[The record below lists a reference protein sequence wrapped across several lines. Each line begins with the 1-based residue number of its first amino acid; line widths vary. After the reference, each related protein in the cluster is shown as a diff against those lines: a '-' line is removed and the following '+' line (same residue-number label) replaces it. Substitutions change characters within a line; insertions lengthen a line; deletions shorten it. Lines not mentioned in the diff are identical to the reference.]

1 MSYYLSTSHSLL
13 DKLNLNSNHD
23 TLKIQKLYTSTYK
36 HIHRRYVRFWRQT
49 TLNGVITEAGGIM
62 KHLPLTKQ
70 QLVVAMIS
78 LSLGSAAQ
86 AALTINGSTDSGSSA
101 RVSWGGADSLSE
113 ARNIMYKSTG
123 STIKQ
128 VDSGYGTTSITNTN
142 SFGSSNNSY
151 NSSNRYNTTYRG
163 AFGSSD
169 MIPISTDSRSVAVI
183 DAETGESIYE
193 KDADIAR
200 PMASISKLMTA
211 MVVLDAGLD
220 MREEIT
226 LDPEDFVGPKRASS
240 RLKAGDRLNRAE
252 MLLMALMKSENPAAK
267 SLARN
272 YPGGYSAF
280 IRAMNRKAQD
290 LGMTTAFFGDPT
302 GLDKR
307 NVASSN
313 DLVKMVRAAGNYDV
327 IRRFST
333 TKSYDFFVSN
343 YSSGNR
349 TYKANNTSSLVRAGD
364 YPIGISKTGFINEAG
379 RCVVMETRVN
389 NRPAIIVILGANSS
403 ATRWGDAKNILNSL
417 ATRRTV

>member
-1 MSYYLSTSHSLL
+1 MT
-13 DKLNLNSNHD
+13 N
-23 TLKIQKLYTSTYK
+23 
-36 HIHRRYVRFWRQT
+36 
-49 TLNGVITEAGGIM
+49 
-62 KHLPLTKQ
+62 LPLTKQ
-70 QLVVAMIS
+70 QILVAMIS
-78 LSLGSAAQ
+78 LSLGGAAQ
-86 AALTINGSTDSGSSA
+86 AALTINGSESSA

-113 ARNIMYKSTG
+113 ARNIMYS
-123 STIKQ
+123 SNNSSAIKK
-128 VDSGYGTTSITNTN
+128 VDNGYGTTNITNAN
-142 SFGSSNNSY
+142 SYGSRNNS
-151 NSSNRYNTTYRG
+151 YNTTYRG
-163 AFGSSD
+163 SFGSSD
-169 MIPISTDSRSVAVI
+169 MLPISTDSRSVAVI

-193 KDADIAR
+193 KNADIAR
-200 PMASISKLMTA
+200 PMASITKVMTA

-220 MREEIT
+220 MREELI
-226 LDPEDFVGPKRASS
+226 LDPEDFIGPKRASS
-240 RLKAGDRLNRAE
+240 RLKSGDRMNRAE
-252 MLLMALMKSENPAAK
+252 MLLMSLMKSENPAAK

-272 YPGGYSAF
+272 YPGGYNAF

-290 LGMTTAFFGDPT
+290 LGMTTAYFGDPT

-313 DLVKMVRAAGNYDV
+313 DLVKLVRAAGNYDV

-333 TKSYDFFVSN
+333 TKSYDFYVSN

-349 TYKANNTSSLVRAGD
+349 TYSANNTSSLVRSGD

-417 ATRRTV
+417 ASRRTV

>member
-1 MSYYLSTSHSLL
+1 
-13 DKLNLNSNHD
+13 
-23 TLKIQKLYTSTYK
+23 
-36 HIHRRYVRFWRQT
+36 
-49 TLNGVITEAGGIM
+49 M
-62 KHLPLTKQ
+62 KQLPLTKQ
-70 QLVVAMIS
+70 QLIAAMIS
-78 LSLGSAAQ
+78 LSLGSVAQ
-86 AALTINGSTDSGSSA
+86 AALTINGSTDTASSA
-101 RVSWGGADSLSE
+101 RLSWGGADSLSE
-113 ARNIMYKSTG
+113 ARNIMYKSNG
-123 STIKQ
+123 SAIKK
-128 VDSGYGTTSITNTN
+128 VDNGYGTTNITNTN
-142 SFGSSNNSY
+142 SFASSNNT
-151 NSSNRYNTTYRG
+151 NSARYNTTYRG

-200 PMASISKLMTA
+200 PMASITKVMTA

-240 RLKAGDRLNRAE
+240 RLKSGDRLNRAE

-272 YPGGYSAF
+272 YPGGYDAF
-280 IRAMNRKAQD
+280 MRAMNRKAQD
-290 LGMTTAFFGDPT
+290 LGMNTAFFGDPT

-307 NVASSN
+307 NVASSK

>member
-1 MSYYLSTSHSLL
+1 
-13 DKLNLNSNHD
+13 
-23 TLKIQKLYTSTYK
+23 
-36 HIHRRYVRFWRQT
+36 
-49 TLNGVITEAGGIM
+49 M
-62 KHLPLTKQ
+62 KQLPLTKQ
-70 QLVVAMIS
+70 QLIAAMIS
-78 LSLGSAAQ
+78 LSLGSVAQ
-86 AALTINGSTDSGSSA
+86 AALTINGSSTSESSA
-101 RVSWGGADSLSE
+101 RMSWGGADSLSE
-113 ARNIMYKSTG
+113 ARSIMSKSSNS
-123 STIKQ
+123 STIKK
-128 VDSGYGTTSITNTN
+128 VDNGNGTTNITN

-151 NSSNRYNTTYRG
+151 NNTNSYNTTYRG
-163 AFGSSD
+163 SFGSSN

-200 PMASISKLMTA
+200 PMASITKVMTA

-240 RLKAGDRLNRAE
+240 NLKSGDRLNRAE

-267 SLARN
+267 SLSRN
-272 YPGGYSAF
+272 YPGGDKAF
-280 IRAMNRKAQD
+280 MRAMNRKAQE
-290 LGMTTAFFGDPT
+290 LGMSTAFFGDAT

-333 TKSYDFFVSN
+333 TKSYDFYVSN

-349 TYKANNTSSLVRAGD
+349 TYKANNTSSLVRDGS

-417 ATRRTV
+417 ATRRSV

>member
-1 MSYYLSTSHSLL
+1 
-13 DKLNLNSNHD
+13 
-23 TLKIQKLYTSTYK
+23 
-36 HIHRRYVRFWRQT
+36 
-49 TLNGVITEAGGIM
+49 M
-62 KHLPLTKQ
+62 KQLPLTKQ
-70 QLVVAMIS
+70 QLIAALIS
-78 LSLGSAAQ
+78 LSLGSVAQ
-86 AALTINGSTDSGSSA
+86 AALTINGGSSSESSA

-113 ARNIMYKSTG
+113 ARSIMYKANNSNSG
-123 STIKQ
+123 SAIKK
-128 VDSGYGTTSITNTN
+128 VDNGHGTTNITNTRT
-142 SFGSSNNSY
+142 FGNSNNSFNNTANA
-151 NSSNRYNTTYRG
+151 NSYNTTYRG
-163 AFGSSD
+163 SFGSSS

-200 PMASISKLMTA
+200 PMASITKVMTA

-220 MREEIT
+220 MREELT

-240 RLKAGDRLNRAE
+240 NLKSGDRLN
-252 MLLMALMKSENPAAK
+252 
-267 SLARN
+267 
-272 YPGGYSAF
+272 
-280 IRAMNRKAQD
+280 RAMNRKAQD

-333 TKSYDFFVSN
+333 TKSYDFYVSN
-343 YSSGNR
+343 FSSGNR
-349 TYKANNTSSLVRAGD
+349 TYKANNTSSLVRDGS

-389 NRPAIIVILGANSS
+389 NRPALSVILGANSS

>member
-1 MSYYLSTSHSLL
+1 
-13 DKLNLNSNHD
+13 
-23 TLKIQKLYTSTYK
+23 
-36 HIHRRYVRFWRQT
+36 
-49 TLNGVITEAGGIM
+49 M
-62 KHLPLTKQ
+62 KQLPLTKQ
-70 QLVVAMIS
+70 QLIAAMIS
-78 LSLGSAAQ
+78 LSLGSVAQ
-86 AALTINGSTDSGSSA
+86 AALTINGSSGSESNA
-101 RVSWGGADSLSE
+101 RVSWGGADNLSE
-113 ARNIMYKSTG
+113 ARSIMYKANNSNSG
-123 STIKQ
+123 STIKK
-128 VDSGYGTTSITNTN
+128 VDSGFGTTNITNTN
-142 SFGSSNNSY
+142 SFGSSNNSF
-151 NSSNRYNTTYRG
+151 NNTTNNYNTSYRG
-163 AFGSSD
+163 SFGSSS

-200 PMASISKLMTA
+200 PMASITKVMTA

-220 MREEIT
+220 MREELT
-226 LDPEDFVGPKRASS
+226 LEPEDFVGPKRASS
-240 RLKAGDRLNRAE
+240 NLKSGDRLNRAE

-267 SLARN
+267 SLSRN

-290 LGMTTAFFGDPT
+290 LGMSTAFFGDPT

-333 TKSYDFFVSN
+333 TKSYDFYVSN
-343 YSSGNR
+343 ASSGNR
-349 TYKANNTSSLVRAGD
+349 TYKANNTSSLVRDGS

-403 ATRWGDAKNILNSL
+403 AKRWGDAKNILNSL

>member
-1 MSYYLSTSHSLL
+1 MT
-13 DKLNLNSNHD
+13 NLP
-23 TLKIQKLYTSTYK
+23 
-36 HIHRRYVRFWRQT
+36 F
-49 TLNGVITEAGGIM
+49 
-62 KHLPLTKQ
+62 TKQ
-70 QLVVAMIS
+70 QILVAMIS

-86 AALTINGSTDSGSSA
+86 AALTINGNESSA

-113 ARNIMYKSTG
+113 ARNIMYS
-123 STIKQ
+123 SNNSAPIKK
-128 VDSGYGTTSITNTN
+128 VDNGYGTTNITNAN
-142 SFGSSNNSY
+142 SYASRNNS
-151 NSSNRYNTTYRG
+151 YNTTYRG
-163 AFGSSD
+163 SFGSSD
-169 MIPISTDSRSVAVI
+169 MLPISTDSRSVAVI

-193 KDADIAR
+193 KNADIAR
-200 PMASISKLMTA
+200 PMASITKVMTA

-240 RLKAGDRLNRAE
+240 NLKSGDRMNRAE
-252 MLLMALMKSENPAAK
+252 MLLMSLMKSENPAAK

-272 YPGGYSAF
+272 YPGGYNAF

-290 LGMTTAFFGDPT
+290 LGMTTAYFGDPT
-302 GLDKR
+302 GLDKN

-313 DLVKMVRAAGNYDV
+313 DLVKLVRAAGNYDV

-333 TKSYDFFVSN
+333 TKSYDFYVSN

-349 TYKANNTSSLVRAGD
+349 TYSANNTSSLVRSGD

-417 ATRRTV
+417 ASRRTV

>member
-1 MSYYLSTSHSLL
+1 
-13 DKLNLNSNHD
+13 
-23 TLKIQKLYTSTYK
+23 
-36 HIHRRYVRFWRQT
+36 
-49 TLNGVITEAGGIM
+49 M
-62 KHLPLTKQ
+62 KQLPLTKQ
-70 QLVVAMIS
+70 QLIAAMIS
-78 LSLGSAAQ
+78 LSLGSVAQ
-86 AALTINGSTDSGSSA
+86 AALTINGSASAESSA
-101 RVSWGGADSLSE
+101 RLSWGGADSLSE
-113 ARNIMYKSTG
+113 ARSIMSRSG
-123 STIKQ
+123 SSSTIKKI
-128 VDSGYGTTSITNTN
+128 DNGSGTTNITNTTRFASN
-142 SFGSSNNSY
+142 NNSY
-151 NSSNRYNTTYRG
+151 NTSNSYNTTYRG
-163 AFGSSD
+163 SFGSSN

-200 PMASISKLMTA
+200 PMASITKVMTA

-220 MREEIT
+220 MREELT

-240 RLKAGDRLNRAE
+240 NLKSGDRLNRAE
-252 MLLMALMKSENPAAK
+252 MLGMALMKSENPAAK

-272 YPGGYSAF
+272 YPGGYNAF

-313 DLVKMVRAAGNYDV
+313 DLVKLVRAAGNYDV

-343 YSSGNR
+343 FSSGNR
-349 TYKANNTSSLVRAGD
+349 TYRANNTSSLVRDGS
-364 YPIGISKTGFINEAG
+364 YPIGISKTGCINEAG
-379 RCVVMETRVN
+379 RCVVTETRVN

-403 ATRWGDAKNILNSL
+403 ATRWGDAKNILHSL

>member
-1 MSYYLSTSHSLL
+1 
-13 DKLNLNSNHD
+13 
-23 TLKIQKLYTSTYK
+23 
-36 HIHRRYVRFWRQT
+36 
-49 TLNGVITEAGGIM
+49 M
-62 KHLPLTKQ
+62 KQLPLTKQ
-70 QLVVAMIS
+70 QLIAAMIS
-78 LSLGSAAQ
+78 LSLGSVAQ
-86 AALTINGSTDSGSSA
+86 AALTINGSSTSESSA
-101 RVSWGGADSLSE
+101 RMSWGGADSLSE
-113 ARNIMYKSTG
+113 ARSIMSKSSNS
-123 STIKQ
+123 STIKK
-128 VDSGYGTTSITNTN
+128 VDNGNGTTNITN

-151 NSSNRYNTTYRG
+151 NNANSYNTTYRG
-163 AFGSSD
+163 SFGSSN

-200 PMASISKLMTA
+200 PMASITKVMTA

-240 RLKAGDRLNRAE
+240 NLKSGDRLNRAE

-267 SLARN
+267 SLSRN
-272 YPGGYSAF
+272 YPGGDKAF
-280 IRAMNRKAQD
+280 MRAMNRKAQD
-290 LGMTTAFFGDPT
+290 LGMSTAFFGDAT

-333 TKSYDFFVSN
+333 TKSYDFYVSN

-349 TYKANNTSSLVRAGD
+349 TYKANNTSSLVRDGS

-417 ATRRTV
+417 ATRRSV

>member
-1 MSYYLSTSHSLL
+1 
-13 DKLNLNSNHD
+13 
-23 TLKIQKLYTSTYK
+23 
-36 HIHRRYVRFWRQT
+36 
-49 TLNGVITEAGGIM
+49 M
-62 KHLPLTKQ
+62 KQLPLTKQ
-70 QLVVAMIS
+70 QLIAAMIS
-78 LSLGSAAQ
+78 LSLGSVAQ
-86 AALTINGSTDSGSSA
+86 AALTINGSASSESSA
-101 RVSWGGADSLSE
+101 RLSWGGADSLSE
-113 ARNIMYKSTG
+113 ARSIMSRSG
-123 STIKQ
+123 SSSTIKK
-128 VDSGYGTTSITNTN
+128 VDNGSGTTNITNTT
-142 SFGSSNNSY
+142 SFGSSKNNSY
-151 NSSNRYNTTYRG
+151 NNSNSYNTTYRG
-163 AFGSSD
+163 SFGNSN

-183 DAETGESIYE
+183 DAETGESIYQ
-193 KDADIAR
+193 KDADVAR
-200 PMASISKLMTA
+200 PMASITKVMTA
-211 MVVLDAGLD
+211 IVVLDAGLD
-220 MREEIT
+220 MREELT

-240 RLKAGDRLNRAE
+240 NLKSGDRLNRAE

-280 IRAMNRKAQD
+280 IRAMNRKAQE

-343 YSSGNR
+343 FSSGNR
-349 TYKANNTSSLVRAGD
+349 TYKANNTSSLVRSGD

-379 RCVVMETRVN
+379 RCVVMETRIN

-403 ATRWGDAKNILNSL
+403 ATRWDDAKNILNSL

>member
-1 MSYYLSTSHSLL
+1 
-13 DKLNLNSNHD
+13 
-23 TLKIQKLYTSTYK
+23 
-36 HIHRRYVRFWRQT
+36 
-49 TLNGVITEAGGIM
+49 M
-62 KHLPLTKQ
+62 KQLPLTKQ
-70 QLVVAMIS
+70 QLIAAMIS
-78 LSLGSAAQ
+78 LSLGSVAQ
-86 AALTINGSTDSGSSA
+86 AALTINGSTSSESSA
-101 RVSWGGADSLSE
+101 RISWGGSDSLSE
-113 ARNIMYKSTG
+113 ARKIMSKSSSNGSAIKKVDNGYG
-123 STIKQ
+123 STN
-128 VDSGYGTTSITNTN
+128 ITNTT
-142 SFGSSNNSY
+142 SFGSSSNSSY
-151 NSSNRYNTTYRG
+151 NNANSYNTTYRG
-163 AFGSSD
+163 SFGSSN

-200 PMASISKLMTA
+200 PMASITKVMTA

-220 MREEIT
+220 MREEII
-226 LDPEDFVGPKRASS
+226 LDAEDFIGPKRASS
-240 RLKAGDRLNRAE
+240 NLKVGDRLNRAE

-267 SLARN
+267 SLSRN
-272 YPGGYSAF
+272 YPGGDKAF
-280 IRAMNRKAQD
+280 MRAMNRKAQD
-290 LGMTTAFFGDPT
+290 LGMTTAFFGDAT

-333 TKSYDFFVSN
+333 TKSYDFYVSN
-343 YSSGNR
+343 YSNGNR
-349 TYKANNTSSLVRAGD
+349 TYKANNTSSLVRDGS

>member
-1 MSYYLSTSHSLL
+1 
-13 DKLNLNSNHD
+13 
-23 TLKIQKLYTSTYK
+23 
-36 HIHRRYVRFWRQT
+36 
-49 TLNGVITEAGGIM
+49 M

-70 QLVVAMIS
+70 QLVAAMIS
-78 LSLGSAAQ
+78 LSLGSMAQ
-86 AALTINGSTDSGSSA
+86 AALSINGTDTSA

-113 ARNIMYKSTG
+113 ARNIMYSANGGNGTA
-123 STIKQ
+123 IKK
-128 VDSGYGTTSITNTN
+128 VDNGYGTTNLTNAN
-142 SFGSSNNSY
+142 QYSSSANT
-151 NSSNRYNTTYRG
+151 YNTTYRG
-163 AFGSSD
+163 SFGSSN
-169 MIPISTDSRSVAVI
+169 MLPISTDSRSVAVI

-193 KDADIAR
+193 KNADAAR
-200 PMASISKLMTA
+200 PMASITKLMTA
-211 MVVLDAGLD
+211 MVVLDGNLD

-240 RLKAGDRLNRAE
+240 RLKAGDRMNRAE
-252 MLLMALMKSENPAAK
+252 LLLMALMKSENPAAK

-290 LGMTTAFFGDPT
+290 LGMSTAFFGDPT

-349 TYKANNTSSLVRAGD
+349 VYKANNTSSLVRSGD

-403 ATRWGDAKNILNSL
+403 ATRWGDAKNILSSL

>member
-1 MSYYLSTSHSLL
+1 
-13 DKLNLNSNHD
+13 
-23 TLKIQKLYTSTYK
+23 
-36 HIHRRYVRFWRQT
+36 
-49 TLNGVITEAGGIM
+49 M
-62 KHLPLTKQ
+62 KQLPLTKQ
-70 QLVVAMIS
+70 QLIAAMIS
-78 LSLGSAAQ
+78 LSLGSVAQ
-86 AALTINGSTDSGSSA
+86 AALTINGSTETASSA
-101 RVSWGGADSLSE
+101 RLSWGGADSLSE
-113 ARNIMYKSTG
+113 ARNIMYKSN
-123 STIKQ
+123 SSPIKK
-128 VDSGYGTTSITNTN
+128 VDNGYGTTNVTNTN
-142 SFGSSNNSY
+142 SFASSNN
-151 NSSNRYNTTYRG
+151 NGPRYNTTYRG

-200 PMASISKLMTA
+200 PMASITKVMTA

-240 RLKAGDRLNRAE
+240 RLKSGDRLNRAE

-272 YPGGYSAF
+272 YPGGYAAF
-280 IRAMNRKAQD
+280 MRAMNRKAQD
-290 LGMTTAFFGDPT
+290 LGMNTAFFGDPT

-307 NVASSN
+307 NVASSK

-343 YSSGNR
+343 YSNGNR
-349 TYKANNTSSLVRAGD
+349 TYKANNTSMLVRDGS

>member
-1 MSYYLSTSHSLL
+1 
-13 DKLNLNSNHD
+13 
-23 TLKIQKLYTSTYK
+23 
-36 HIHRRYVRFWRQT
+36 
-49 TLNGVITEAGGIM
+49 M
-62 KHLPLTKQ
+62 KRLPLTKQ
-70 QLVVAMIS
+70 QLIAAMIS
-78 LSLGSAAQ
+78 LGLGSVAQ
-86 AALTINGSTDSGSSA
+86 AALTINGSTDNSSSA
-101 RVSWGGADSLSE
+101 RMSWGGADSLSE
-113 ARNIMYKSTG
+113 ARNIMYKPSG
-123 STIKQ
+123 AAIKK
-128 VDSGYGTTSITNTN
+128 VDSGFGTTNITNTTTTTTAN

-151 NSSNRYNTTYRG
+151 NTSNRYNTTYRG
-163 AFGSSD
+163 AFGSSN

-200 PMASISKLMTA
+200 PIASISKLMTA

-226 LDPEDFVGPKRASS
+226 FEPEDFIGPKRASTN
-240 RLKAGDRLNRAE
+240 LKSGDRMNRAE
-252 MLLMALMKSENPAAK
+252 ILLMALMKSENPAAK
-267 SLARN
+267 TLSRH
-272 YPGGYSAF
+272 YPGGDTAF
-280 IRAMNRKAQD
+280 IRAMNRKAKD

-349 TYKANNTSSLVRAGD
+349 TYKANNTSSLVRSGD

>member
-1 MSYYLSTSHSLL
+1 
-13 DKLNLNSNHD
+13 
-23 TLKIQKLYTSTYK
+23 
-36 HIHRRYVRFWRQT
+36 
-49 TLNGVITEAGGIM
+49 M
-62 KHLPLTKQ
+62 KQLPLTKQ
-70 QLVVAMIS
+70 QLIAALIS
-78 LSLGSAAQ
+78 LSLGSVAQ
-86 AALTINGSTDSGSSA
+86 AALTINGSSGSESSA

-113 ARNIMYKSTG
+113 ARKIM
-123 STIKQ
+123 
-128 VDSGYGTTSITNTN
+128 
-142 SFGSSNNSY
+142 Y
-151 NSSNRYNTTYRG
+151 NSSNSSAIKKVDNGYGATNITNAHSFGSTNNNSFNNTNSYNTAYRG
-163 AFGSSD
+163 GFNSD
-169 MIPISTDSRSVAVI
+169 SMIPISTDSRSVVVI

-200 PMASISKLMTA
+200 PMASITKIMTA

-240 RLKAGDRLNRAE
+240 NLKSGDRLNRAE

-280 IRAMNRKAQD
+280 MRAMNRKAQD
-290 LGMTTAFFGDPT
+290 LGMTTAYFGDPT

-333 TKSYDFFVSN
+333 TKSYDFYVSN

-349 TYKANNTSSLVRAGD
+349 TYKANNTSSLVRDGS

>member
-1 MSYYLSTSHSLL
+1 
-13 DKLNLNSNHD
+13 
-23 TLKIQKLYTSTYK
+23 
-36 HIHRRYVRFWRQT
+36 
-49 TLNGVITEAGGIM
+49 M
-62 KHLPLTKQ
+62 KQLPLTKQ
-70 QLVVAMIS
+70 QLIAALIS
-78 LSLGSAAQ
+78 LSLGSVAQ
-86 AALTINGSTDSGSSA
+86 AALTINGSSGSESSA

-113 ARNIMYKSTG
+113 ARKIMYNS
-123 STIKQ
+123 SNSSAIKK
-128 VDSGYGTTSITNTN
+128 VDNGYGATNITNAH
-142 SFGSSNNSY
+142 SFGSSNNSFNNT
-151 NSSNRYNTTYRG
+151 NSYNTAYRG
-163 AFGSSD
+163 GFNSGS
-169 MIPISTDSRSVAVI
+169 MIPISTDSRSVVVI

-193 KDADIAR
+193 KAADIAR
-200 PMASISKLMTA
+200 PMASITKIMTA

-240 RLKAGDRLNRAE
+240 NLKSGDRLNRAE

-290 LGMTTAFFGDPT
+290 LGMNTAFFGDPT

-333 TKSYDFFVSN
+333 TKSYDFYVSN
-343 YSSGNR
+343 FSSGNR
-349 TYKANNTSSLVRAGD
+349 TYKANNTSSLVRDGS

>member
-1 MSYYLSTSHSLL
+1 
-13 DKLNLNSNHD
+13 
-23 TLKIQKLYTSTYK
+23 
-36 HIHRRYVRFWRQT
+36 
-49 TLNGVITEAGGIM
+49 M

-70 QLVVAMIS
+70 QLVAAMIS
-78 LSLGSAAQ
+78 LSLGSIAQ
-86 AALTINGSTDSGSSA
+86 AALTINGSADAGSSA
-101 RVSWGGADSLSE
+101 RMSWGGADSLSE
-113 ARNIMYKSTG
+113 ARNIMYKSND
-123 STIKQ
+123 STIKK
-128 VDSGYGTTSITNTN
+128 VDNGYGTTNITNSKTS

-151 NSSNRYNTTYRG
+151 NNANSYNTTYRG
-163 AFGSSD
+163 SFGSSN

-193 KDADIAR
+193 KNADVAR
-200 PMASISKLMTA
+200 PMASITKLMTA

-240 RLKAGDRLNRAE
+240 NLKSGDRMNRAE
-252 MLLMALMKSENPAAK
+252 ILLMALMKSENPAAK
-267 SLARN
+267 SLSRN
-272 YPGGYSAF
+272 YPGGYDAF
-280 IRAMNRKAQD
+280 IRAMNRKAQS

-333 TKSYDFFVSN
+333 TKSYDFYVAN

-349 TYKANNTSSLVRAGD
+349 TYKANNTSSLVRSGD

>member
-1 MSYYLSTSHSLL
+1 
-13 DKLNLNSNHD
+13 
-23 TLKIQKLYTSTYK
+23 
-36 HIHRRYVRFWRQT
+36 
-49 TLNGVITEAGGIM
+49 M

-70 QLVVAMIS
+70 QLVAAMIS

-86 AALTINGSTDSGSSA
+86 AALSINGSPAESSA

-113 ARNIMYKSTG
+113 ARNIMYSSKSA
-123 STIKQ
+123 STPIKKI
-128 VDSGYGTTSITNTN
+128 DNGYGTTSITN
-142 SFGSSNNSY
+142 SNSY
-151 NSSNRYNTTYRG
+151 GSSSNRYNTTYRG
-163 AFGSSD
+163 SFGSSS

-200 PMASISKLMTA
+200 PMASITKVMTA

-240 RLKAGDRLNRAE
+240 RLKSGDRMNRAE
-252 MLLMALMKSENPAAK
+252 LLLMSLMKSENPAAK

-272 YPGGYSAF
+272 YPGGYNAF
-280 IRAMNRKAQD
+280 IRAMNRKAQE

-333 TKSYDFFVSN
+333 TKSYDFFVAN

-349 TYKANNTSSLVRAGD
+349 TYKANNTSSLVRSGN

-403 ATRWGDAKNILNSL
+403 ATRWGDAKNILTSL
-417 ATRRTV
+417 ATRQTV

>member
-1 MSYYLSTSHSLL
+1 
-13 DKLNLNSNHD
+13 
-23 TLKIQKLYTSTYK
+23 
-36 HIHRRYVRFWRQT
+36 
-49 TLNGVITEAGGIM
+49 M
-62 KHLPLTKQ
+62 KQLPLTKQ
-70 QLVVAMIS
+70 QLIAAMIS
-78 LSLGSAAQ
+78 LSLGSVAQ
-86 AALTINGSTDSGSSA
+86 AALTINGSADNSSSA
-101 RVSWGGADSLSE
+101 RMSWGGADSLSE
-113 ARNIMYKSTG
+113 ARNIMYKSNGSAIKKVDTG
-123 STIKQ
+123 N
-128 VDSGYGTTSITNTN
+128 GTTSITNAN

-151 NSSNRYNTTYRG
+151 NTTYRG
-163 AFGSSD
+163 SFGSSD

-200 PMASISKLMTA
+200 PMASISKVMTA

-220 MREEIT
+220 MREELT

-240 RLKAGDRLNRAE
+240 NLKSGDRLNRAE

>member
-1 MSYYLSTSHSLL
+1 
-13 DKLNLNSNHD
+13 
-23 TLKIQKLYTSTYK
+23 
-36 HIHRRYVRFWRQT
+36 
-49 TLNGVITEAGGIM
+49 M

-70 QLVVAMIS
+70 QLIAAMIS
-78 LSLGSAAQ
+78 LSLGSVAQ
-86 AALTINGSTDSGSSA
+86 AALTINGSASSESSA
-101 RVSWGGADSLSE
+101 RLSWGGADSLSE
-113 ARNIMYKSTG
+113 ARSIMSRSDSS
-123 STIKQ
+123 STIKK
-128 VDSGYGTTSITNTN
+128 VDNGSGTTNITNTT
-142 SFGSSNNSY
+142 SFGSSKNNSY
-151 NSSNRYNTTYRG
+151 NNSNSYNTTYRG
-163 AFGSSD
+163 SFGNSN

-183 DAETGESIYE
+183 DAETGESIYQ
-193 KDADIAR
+193 KDANVAR
-200 PMASISKLMTA
+200 PMASITKVMTA
-211 MVVLDAGLD
+211 IVVLDAGLD
-220 MREEIT
+220 MREELT

-240 RLKAGDRLNRAE
+240 NLKSGDRLNRAE

-280 IRAMNRKAQD
+280 IRAMNRKAQE

-333 TKSYDFFVSN
+333 TKSYDFYVSN

-349 TYKANNTSSLVRAGD
+349 TYKANNTSSLVRDGS

>member
-1 MSYYLSTSHSLL
+1 
-13 DKLNLNSNHD
+13 
-23 TLKIQKLYTSTYK
+23 
-36 HIHRRYVRFWRQT
+36 
-49 TLNGVITEAGGIM
+49 M
-62 KHLPLTKQ
+62 KQLPLTKQ
-70 QLVVAMIS
+70 QLIAAMIS
-78 LSLGSAAQ
+78 LSLGSVAQ
-86 AALTINGSTDSGSSA
+86 AALTINGSTDTGSSA
-101 RVSWGGADSLSE
+101 RMSWGGADSLSE
-113 ARNIMYKSTG
+113 ARNIMYKSNG
-123 STIKQ
+123 AAIKK
-128 VDSGYGTTSITNTN
+128 VDNGFGTTNITNANSN
-142 SFGSSNNSY
+142 SFASNNNSY
-151 NSSNRYNTTYRG
+151 NANNRYNTTYRG
-163 AFGSSD
+163 AFGSSN

-200 PMASISKLMTA
+200 PMASITKVMTA

-226 LDPEDFVGPKRASS
+226 LDPEDFVGPKRASTN
-240 RLKAGDRLNRAE
+240 LKSGDRLNRAE
-252 MLLMALMKSENPAAK
+252 MLLIALMKSENPAAK

-343 YSSGNR
+343 YSNGNR
-349 TYKANNTSSLVRAGD
+349 TYKANNTSMLVRAGD

>member
-1 MSYYLSTSHSLL
+1 
-13 DKLNLNSNHD
+13 
-23 TLKIQKLYTSTYK
+23 
-36 HIHRRYVRFWRQT
+36 
-49 TLNGVITEAGGIM
+49 M
-62 KHLPLTKQ
+62 KQLPLTKQ
-70 QLVVAMIS
+70 QLIAALIS
-78 LSLGSAAQ
+78 LSLGSVAQ
-86 AALTINGSTDSGSSA
+86 AALTINGSSGSESSA

-113 ARNIMYKSTG
+113 ARKIM
-123 STIKQ
+123 
-128 VDSGYGTTSITNTN
+128 
-142 SFGSSNNSY
+142 Y
-151 NSSNRYNTTYRG
+151 NSSNSSAIKKVDNGYGATNITNTRTFGNSNNSFNNTTSANSYNTTYRG
-163 AFGSSD
+163 SFGSSS

-193 KDADIAR
+193 KGADIAR
-200 PMASISKLMTA
+200 PMASITKVMTA

-240 RLKAGDRLNRAE
+240 NLKSGDRLNRAE

-280 IRAMNRKAQD
+280 MRAMNRKAQD

-333 TKSYDFFVSN
+333 TKSYDFYVSN

-349 TYKANNTSSLVRAGD
+349 TYKANNTSSLVRDGS

>member
-1 MSYYLSTSHSLL
+1 
-13 DKLNLNSNHD
+13 
-23 TLKIQKLYTSTYK
+23 
-36 HIHRRYVRFWRQT
+36 
-49 TLNGVITEAGGIM
+49 M
-62 KHLPLTKQ
+62 KQLPLTKQ
-70 QLVVAMIS
+70 QLIAALIS
-78 LSLGSAAQ
+78 LSLGSVAQ
-86 AALTINGSTDSGSSA
+86 AALTINGSSGSESSA

-113 ARNIMYKSTG
+113 ARKIM
-123 STIKQ
+123 
-128 VDSGYGTTSITNTN
+128 
-142 SFGSSNNSY
+142 Y
-151 NSSNRYNTTYRG
+151 NSSNSSAIKKVDNGYGATNITNAHSFGSTNNNSFNNTNSYNTAYRG
-163 AFGSSD
+163 GFNSGS

-193 KDADIAR
+193 KAADIAR
-200 PMASISKLMTA
+200 PMASITKIMTA

-240 RLKAGDRLNRAE
+240 NLKSGDRLNRAE

-280 IRAMNRKAQD
+280 MRAMNRKAQD

-333 TKSYDFFVSN
+333 TKSYDFYVSN

-349 TYKANNTSSLVRAGD
+349 TYKANNTSSLVRDGS

>member
-1 MSYYLSTSHSLL
+1 
-13 DKLNLNSNHD
+13 
-23 TLKIQKLYTSTYK
+23 
-36 HIHRRYVRFWRQT
+36 
-49 TLNGVITEAGGIM
+49 M
-62 KHLPLTKQ
+62 KQLPLTKQ
-70 QLVVAMIS
+70 QLIAAMIS
-78 LSLGSAAQ
+78 LSLGSVAQ
-86 AALTINGSTDSGSSA
+86 AALTINGSTETASSA
-101 RVSWGGADSLSE
+101 RLSWGGADSLSE
-113 ARNIMYKSTG
+113 ARNIMYKSNG
-123 STIKQ
+123 SAIKK
-128 VDSGYGTTSITNTN
+128 VDNGYGTTNITNSN
-142 SFGSSNNSY
+142 SFASSNNTA
-151 NSSNRYNTTYRG
+151 RYNTTYRG

-200 PMASISKLMTA
+200 PMASITKIMTA

-240 RLKAGDRLNRAE
+240 RLKSGDRMNRAE

-272 YPGGYSAF
+272 YPGGYNAF

-349 TYKANNTSSLVRAGD
+349 AYKANNTSSLVRAGD

>member
-1 MSYYLSTSHSLL
+1 
-13 DKLNLNSNHD
+13 
-23 TLKIQKLYTSTYK
+23 
-36 HIHRRYVRFWRQT
+36 
-49 TLNGVITEAGGIM
+49 M
-62 KHLPLTKQ
+62 KQLPLTKQ
-70 QLVVAMIS
+70 QLIAAMIS
-78 LSLGSAAQ
+78 LSLGSVAQ
-86 AALTINGSTDSGSSA
+86 AALTINGSTDTASSA
-101 RVSWGGADSLSE
+101 RLSWGGADSLSE
-113 ARNIMYKSTG
+113 ARNIMYKSNG
-123 STIKQ
+123 SAIKK
-128 VDSGYGTTSITNTN
+128 VDSGYGTTNITNTN
-142 SFGSSNNSY
+142 SFASSNNT
-151 NSSNRYNTTYRG
+151 NSARYNTTYRG

-200 PMASISKLMTA
+200 PMASITKVMTA

-240 RLKAGDRLNRAE
+240 RLKSGDRLNRAE

-272 YPGGYSAF
+272 YPGGYDAF
-280 IRAMNRKAQD
+280 MRAMNRKAQD
-290 LGMTTAFFGDPT
+290 LGMNTAFFGDPT

-307 NVASSN
+307 NVASSK

>member
-1 MSYYLSTSHSLL
+1 
-13 DKLNLNSNHD
+13 
-23 TLKIQKLYTSTYK
+23 
-36 HIHRRYVRFWRQT
+36 
-49 TLNGVITEAGGIM
+49 M
-62 KHLPLTKQ
+62 KQLPLTKQ
-70 QLVVAMIS
+70 QLIAALIS
-78 LSLGSAAQ
+78 LSLGSVAQ
-86 AALTINGSTDSGSSA
+86 AALTINGSSSSESSA

-113 ARNIMYKSTG
+113 ARKIM
-123 STIKQ
+123 
-128 VDSGYGTTSITNTN
+128 
-142 SFGSSNNSY
+142 Y
-151 NSSNRYNTTYRG
+151 NSSNSSAIKKVDNGDGATNITNAYSFGSTNNNNFNNTNSYNTAYRG
-163 AFGSSD
+163 GFNSGS

-193 KDADIAR
+193 KAADIAR
-200 PMASISKLMTA
+200 PMASITKIMTA

-240 RLKAGDRLNRAE
+240 NLKSGDRLNRAE

-280 IRAMNRKAQD
+280 MRAMNRKAQD

-333 TKSYDFFVSN
+333 TKSYDFYVSN

-349 TYKANNTSSLVRAGD
+349 TYKANNTSSLVRDGS

>member
-1 MSYYLSTSHSLL
+1 
-13 DKLNLNSNHD
+13 
-23 TLKIQKLYTSTYK
+23 
-36 HIHRRYVRFWRQT
+36 
-49 TLNGVITEAGGIM
+49 
-62 KHLPLTKQ
+62 
-70 QLVVAMIS
+70 
-78 LSLGSAAQ
+78 
-86 AALTINGSTDSGSSA
+86 
-101 RVSWGGADSLSE
+101 
-113 ARNIMYKSTG
+113 
-123 STIKQ
+123 
-128 VDSGYGTTSITNTN
+128 
-142 SFGSSNNSY
+142 
-151 NSSNRYNTTYRG
+151 
-163 AFGSSD
+163 
-169 MIPISTDSRSVAVI
+169 
-183 DAETGESIYE
+183 
-193 KDADIAR
+193 
-200 PMASISKLMTA
+200 

-240 RLKAGDRLNRAE
+240 RLKSGDRLNRAE

-272 YPGGYSAF
+272 YPGGYDAF
-280 IRAMNRKAQD
+280 MRAMNRKAQD
-290 LGMTTAFFGDPT
+290 LGMNTAFFGDPT

-307 NVASSN
+307 NVASSK